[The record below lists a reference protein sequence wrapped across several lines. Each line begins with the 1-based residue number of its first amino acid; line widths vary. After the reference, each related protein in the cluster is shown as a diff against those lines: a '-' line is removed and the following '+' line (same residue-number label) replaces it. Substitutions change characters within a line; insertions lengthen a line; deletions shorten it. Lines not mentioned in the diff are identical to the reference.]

1 MEVGHDRREK
11 VDTRP
16 EGVEEALRV
25 VVRATMKGIDTALS
39 IEAYINDMRYVC
51 EGSLYQVNKYS
62 NGPSLLPSKAEH
74 PVAWSSPR
82 TTHQSRGRAGETWP
96 CASRAVMCRHPPGAA
111 SLPAPYFMEHTQHG
125 YSGWLSDSVYP
136 SFFTT
141 LTLIFPPY
149 PHCENQPC
157 P

>member
-96 CASRAVMCRHPPGAA
+96 CATCAVIHRAPHHCLLPILWNTLNMDTVAGSLTA
-111 SLPAPYFMEHTQHG
+111 STHRFSQL
-125 YSGWLSDSVYP
+125 
-136 SFFTT
+136 
-141 LTLIFPPY
+141 
-149 PHCENQPC
+149 
-157 P
+157 